1 MLFLLVISAL
11 LCHIQAIPSLS
22 FFYPQNLT
30 ESTCTNDHS
39 WTKWFNSAKPNNDQ
53 KFDQEFLSVI
63 QAQNGHDICAI
74 PQGIQAQTVSTLKSD
89 MSYEVSWKTTNGIIT
104 TFISRTA
111 GVDFQVRF
119 CCANNDFITTTSTTP
134 RPIDSDTCGRAHIKP
149 AVQFTRIFGGSRA
162 IPHSWPWVSF
172 NLKKKRKF
180 DLFFSKFYMKR
191 RNYVKRIR
199 YV

>member
-1 MLFLLVISAL
+1 MVDIFPFDFFQVRYLFFDLLYFDNLLFDILFFDIFVRHFAL
-11 LCHIQAIPSLS
+11 RH
-22 FFYPQNLT
+22 
-30 ESTCTNDHS
+30 
-39 WTKWFNSAKPNNDQ
+39 
-53 KFDQEFLSVI
+53 FDFRRFS
-63 QAQNGHDICAI
+63 
-74 PQGIQAQTVSTLKSD
+74 SKS
-89 MSYEVSWKTTNGIIT
+89 
-104 TFISRTA
+104 
-111 GVDFQVRF
+111 DFQVRF

-191 RNYVKRIR
+191 RNYVNRIR